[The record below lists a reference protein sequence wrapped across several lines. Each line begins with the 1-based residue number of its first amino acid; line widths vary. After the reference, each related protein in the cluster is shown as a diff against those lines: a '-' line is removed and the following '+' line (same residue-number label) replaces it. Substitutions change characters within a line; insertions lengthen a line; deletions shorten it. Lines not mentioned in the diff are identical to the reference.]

1 MSELRK
7 DPISGR
13 WMITATRN
21 EVDTPFG
28 FINVRKEEK
37 ERDCPFCE
45 GRELETPPEAFAL
58 RKEESKP
65 DTPGWTVRVIP
76 SKFGV
81 VKPNEEVE
89 KKGVGD
95 FFFFDTIN
103 GYGVHE
109 IVIES
114 PLHIT
119 HISDLPIEQIEKVLR
134 VYQIRLRE
142 LKKNSLL
149 KYGLIFRNQ
158 GYGKEISMLHVHSQ
172 IIALPLI
179 PKSIKDELSSAKN
192 YYEEKERCI
201 FCDIIKQELY
211 SHERIVSAG
220 DKFIVLAP
228 FASRFPFETQILPRK
243 HECDFTNVPEEDL
256 WELAEKLKSIIMKT
270 VKLLKDPPLNFVL
283 HTAPFMVPEAGFWL
297 TIKQDYHWHIEI
309 LPHAMLARGFEWGG
323 DFYINPPSP
332 EAAAKFLKEVEGE

>member
-28 FINVRKEEK
+28 FITVRKEER
-37 ERDCPFCE
+37 EGDCPFCE
-45 GRELETPPEAFAL
+45 GRELETLPEVFAL
-58 RKEESKP
+58 RKKESKP
-65 DTPGWTVRVIP
+65 DTPGWVVRVIP

-81 VKPNEEVE
+81 VAVNEELDR
-89 KKGVGD
+89 KGVGD
-95 FFFFDTIN
+95 FFFFDTMN
-103 GYGVHE
+103 GYGAHE

-119 HISDLPIEQIEKVLR
+119 HISHLPLEQIQKVFL
-134 VYQIRLRE
+134 VYQMRLKE

-149 KYGLIFRNQ
+149 KYGLVFRNQ
-158 GYGKEISMLHVHSQ
+158 GYEKEISMLHVHSQ

-179 PKSIKDELSSAKN
+179 PKSIKDELSSAKT

-211 SHERIVSAG
+211 SHERIVNAG
-220 DKFIVLAP
+220 DKFIILAP
-228 FASRFPFETQILPRK
+228 FASRFPFEVHILPRK
-243 HECDFTNVPEEDL
+243 HECDFTNVSEEDL
-256 WELAEKLKSIIMKT
+256 WELAEGLKSTILKII
-270 VKLLKDPPLNFVL
+270 KLLKDPPLNFVL

-297 TIKQDYHWHIEI
+297 TIREDYHWHIEI
-309 LPHAMLARGFEWGG
+309 LPHAMPARGFEWGG

-332 EAAAKFLKEVEGE
+332 EVAARFLREVEE

>member
-21 EVDTPFG
+21 DVDAPFG
-28 FINVRKEEK
+28 FITVRKEER
-37 ERDCPFCE
+37 EGDCPFCE
-45 GRELETPPEAFAL
+45 GRELETPAEVFAL
-58 RKEESKP
+58 RKEKSKP

-76 SKFGV
+76 NKFGV
-81 VKPNEEVE
+81 VELNEELDRR
-89 KKGVGD
+89 GVGD
-95 FFFFDTIN
+95 FFFFDTMN

-109 IVIES
+109 VIIES

-119 HISDLPIEQIEKVLR
+119 HISDLPVEQIQKVLL

-142 LKKNSLL
+142 LKKYPLL
-149 KYGLIFRNQ
+149 KYGLVFRNQ
-158 GYGKEISMLHVHSQ
+158 GYAKDISMLHVHSQ

-179 PKSIKDELSSAKN
+179 PKSIKDELSSAKT
-192 YYEEKERCI
+192 YYDEKERCI

-211 SHERIVSAG
+211 SHERIVNAG

-243 HECDFTNVPEEDL
+243 HEYDFTNVSEEDL
-256 WELAEKLKSIIMKT
+256 WELAGALKSTIMKT

-297 TIKQDYHWHIEI
+297 TIKEDYHWHIEV
-309 LPHAMLARGFEWGG
+309 LPHAMPARGFEWGG

-332 EAAAKFLKEVEGE
+332 EAAARFLREVEE

>member
-21 EVDTPFG
+21 ETDTPSG
-28 FINVRKEEK
+28 FITVRKEER

-45 GRELETPPEAFAL
+45 GRELETPPEVFAL
-58 RKEESKP
+58 RKEGSKP
-65 DTPGWTVRVIP
+65 NTPGWAVRVIA
-76 SKFGV
+76 SKYGV
-81 VKPNEEVE
+81 VGLNEELE
-89 KKGVGD
+89 RKGVGD
-95 FFFFDTIN
+95 FFFFDTMN
-103 GYGVHE
+103 GYGIHE

-119 HISDLPIEQIEKVLR
+119 HISELPLEQIRKSLL
-134 VYQIRLRE
+134 VYQNRLRE
-142 LKKNSLL
+142 LKKNLLL
-149 KYGLIFRNQ
+149 KYGLVFGNQ

-179 PKSIKDELSSAKN
+179 PKSIKDELSSAKS

-211 SHERIVSAG
+211 SQERIVNAG
-220 DKFIVLAP
+220 DRYVVLAP

-243 HECDFTNVPEEDL
+243 HECDFTNVPEDGL
-256 WELAEKLKSIIMKT
+256 WELAEIFKSTIMKT
-270 VKLLKDPPLNFVL
+270 VKLLNDPPLNFVL
-283 HTAPFMVPEAGFWL
+283 HTVPFMVPEAGFWL
-297 TIKQDYHWHIEI
+297 TIRDDYHWHIEI
-309 LPHAMLARGFEWGG
+309 LPHAMPARGFEWGG

-332 EAAAKFLKEVEGE
+332 EAAARFLREAEEK

>member
-13 WMITATRN
+13 WMITITRKEADN
-21 EVDTPFG
+21 PFG
-28 FINVRKEEK
+28 FITVRKEER

-45 GRELETPPEAFAL
+45 GRELETPPEVFAL
-58 RKEESKP
+58 RKQESKR

-81 VKPNEEVE
+81 VELNEELE
-89 KKGVGD
+89 RKGVGD
-95 FFFFDTIN
+95 FFFFDTMN
-103 GYGVHE
+103 GYGAHE

-119 HISDLPIEQIEKVLR
+119 HISELSLEQIEKVLL

-149 KYGLIFRNQ
+149 KYGLIFGNQ
-158 GYGKEISMLHVHSQ
+158 GYGKEVSMLHVHSQ

-179 PKSIKDELSSAKN
+179 PKSIKDELSSAKS

-211 SHERIVSAG
+211 SHERIVNAG
-220 DKFIVLAP
+220 DKYIVLAP

-243 HECDFTNVPEEDL
+243 HECDFTNVPEDGL
-256 WELAEKLKSIIMKT
+256 WELAEVLKSTIIKT
-270 VKLLKDPPLNFVL
+270 GKLLKNPPLNFVL

-297 TIKQDYHWHIEI
+297 TIKQDYHWHIEV
-309 LPHAMLARGFEWGG
+309 LPHAMPARGFEWGG

-332 EAAAKFLKEVEGE
+332 EAAARFLREVEET

>member
-21 EVDTPFG
+21 DVDAPFG
-28 FINVRKEEK
+28 FITVRKEER
-37 ERDCPFCE
+37 EGDCPFCE
-45 GRELETPPEAFAL
+45 GRELETPAEVFAL
-58 RKEESKP
+58 RKEKSKP
-65 DTPGWTVRVIP
+65 DTPGWAVRVIP
-76 SKFGV
+76 NKFGV
-81 VKPNEEVE
+81 VELNEELDRR
-89 KKGVGD
+89 GVGD
-95 FFFFDTIN
+95 FFFFDTMN

-109 IVIES
+109 VIIES

-119 HISDLPIEQIEKVLR
+119 HISDLPVEQIQKVLL

-142 LKKNSLL
+142 LKKNPLL
-149 KYGLIFRNQ
+149 KYGLVFRNQ
-158 GYGKEISMLHVHSQ
+158 GYAKDISMLHVHSQ
-172 IIALPLI
+172 IVALPLI
-179 PKSIKDELSSAKN
+179 PKSIKDELSSAKT
-192 YYEEKERCI
+192 YYDEKERCI

-211 SHERIVSAG
+211 SHERIVNAG

-243 HECDFTNVPEEDL
+243 HEYDFTNVSEEDL
-256 WELAEKLKSIIMKT
+256 WELAGALKSTIMKT

-297 TIKQDYHWHIEI
+297 TIKEDYHWHIEV
-309 LPHAMLARGFEWGG
+309 LPHAMPARGFEWGG

-332 EAAAKFLKEVEGE
+332 EAAARFLREVEE